1 MRKRRKKAVI
11 EYDYEA
17 AYNKALED
25 LEEDQVQRIL
35 QGSRKATVYATKE
48 IRAGDQLEVEI
59 YPEFV
64 RGQQAEIP
72 PTAAQ
77 KEKHRKAQWNLNE
90 KNSRKQCERVINAN
104 FGDRDIWA
112 TFTYTDADMPA
123 TISAIC
129 FAFRM
134 IRLRCRLLLASSAL
148 PCGIL
153 RLYTTE
159 GTQEGRFHHHIVM
172 DGDIDMDTVEEL
184 WIKGRRNQ
192 VRRLDKDE
200 DGLTGMAKYI
210 TKEKKKKSQKK
221 WTPSKGLKKPEEKV
235 NHYKFKAKDVREM
248 AADSSCIRDKMTH
261 WYGQQGYTF
270 AKAEVR
276 YNDVNGRF
284 YINARLHRQPERTGK
299 WKTGRKNRAGGRGG
313 GSRTARQR
321 KREEDGSA
329 GGSSGKR
336 SRSR

>member
-123 TISAIC
+123 TMEEALKN
-129 FAFRM
+129 M
-134 IRLRCRLLLASSAL
+134 QNYIRRLNYQRKKRGLKNA
-148 PCGIL
+148 
-153 RLYTTE
+153 RYVYTTE

-235 NHYKFKAKDVREM
+235 NHYQFKAKDVR
-248 AADSSCIRDKMTH
+248 
-261 WYGQQGYTF
+261 
-270 AKAEVR
+270 
-276 YNDVNGRF
+276 
-284 YINARLHRQPERTGK
+284 
-299 WKTGRKNRAGGRGG
+299 
-313 GSRTARQR
+313 
-321 KREEDGSA
+321 
-329 GGSSGKR
+329 
-336 SRSR
+336 

>member
-112 TFTYTDADMPA
+112 TFTYTDADKPA
-123 TISAIC
+123 TMEEALKN
-129 FAFRM
+129 M
-134 IRLRCRLLLASSAL
+134 QNYIRRLNYQRKKRGLKNA
-148 PCGIL
+148 
-153 RLYTTE
+153 RYVYTTE

-248 AADSSCIRDKMTH
+248 AADNSCIRDKMTR

-329 GGSSGKR
+329 GGSSGRR

>member
-123 TISAIC
+123 TMEEALKN
-129 FAFRM
+129 M
-134 IRLRCRLLLASSAL
+134 QNYIRR
-148 PCGIL
+148 
-153 RLYTTE
+153 
-159 GTQEGRFHHHIVM
+159 
-172 DGDIDMDTVEEL
+172 DIDMDTVEEL

-221 WTPSKGLKKPEEKV
+221 WTPSKGLKKPEEKL

-248 AADSSCIRDKMTH
+248 AADSSCIRDKMAR

-321 KREEDGSA
+321 RREEDGSA
-329 GGSSGKR
+329 GGSSGRR

>member
-123 TISAIC
+123 TMEEALKN
-129 FAFRM
+129 M
-134 IRLRCRLLLASSAL
+134 QNYIRRLNYQRKKRGLQNA
-148 PCGIL
+148 
-153 RLYTTE
+153 RYVYTTE

-248 AADSSCIRDKMTH
+248 AADHSCIRDKMTH
-261 WYGQQGYTF
+261 WYGQKGYTF
-270 AKAEVR
+270 SQAEVR

-284 YINARLHRQPERTGK
+284 YIYARLHRQPERTGK

-313 GSRTARQR
+313 GSRTARQG

-329 GGSSGKR
+329 GGSSGRR

>member
-1 MRKRRKKAVI
+1 MLKNMQNYIRRLNYQRKK
-11 EYDYEA
+11 
-17 AYNKALED
+17 
-25 LEEDQVQRIL
+25 
-35 QGSRKATVYATKE
+35 
-48 IRAGDQLEVEI
+48 
-59 YPEFV
+59 
-64 RGQQAEIP
+64 RG
-72 PTAAQ
+72 
-77 KEKHRKAQWNLNE
+77 L
-90 KNSRKQCERVINAN
+90 KNARYV
-104 FGDRDIWA
+104 
-112 TFTYTDADMPA
+112 
-123 TISAIC
+123 
-129 FAFRM
+129 
-134 IRLRCRLLLASSAL
+134 
-148 PCGIL
+148 
-153 RLYTTE
+153 YTTE

-235 NHYKFKAKDVREM
+235 NHYKF
-248 AADSSCIRDKMTH
+248 
-261 WYGQQGYTF
+261 
-270 AKAEVR
+270 
-276 YNDVNGRF
+276 NVNGRF

-329 GGSSGKR
+329 GGSSGRR

>member
-64 RGQQAEIP
+64 RGQQEEIP

-112 TFTYTDADMPA
+112 TFTYTDEEMPA
-123 TISAIC
+123 T
-129 FAFRM
+129 M
-134 IRLRCRLLLASSAL
+134 EEAL
-148 PCGIL
+148 KNMQNYI
-153 RLYTTE
+153 
-159 GTQEGRFHHHIVM
+159 
-172 DGDIDMDTVEEL
+172 
-184 WIKGRRNQ
+184 
-192 VRRLDKDE
+192 RRLN
-200 DGLTGMAKYI
+200 YQR
-210 TKEKKKKSQKK
+210 KKR
-221 WTPSKGLKKPEEKV
+221 WPEERPVRLHHGGDAGRKV
-235 NHYKFKAKDVREM
+235 PPSHSHGWGHRHGHCGRTV
-248 AADSSCIRDKMTH
+248 DK
-261 WYGQQGYTF
+261 G
-270 AKAEVR
+270 KAE
-276 YNDVNGRF
+276 
-284 YINARLHRQPERTGK
+284 
-299 WKTGRKNRAGGRGG
+299 
-313 GSRTARQR
+313 
-321 KREEDGSA
+321 
-329 GGSSGKR
+329 SGAPPGQG
-336 SRSR
+336 

>member
-123 TISAIC
+123 TMEEALKN
-129 FAFRM
+129 M
-134 IRLRCRLLLASSAL
+134 QNYIRRLNYQRKKRGLKNA
-148 PCGIL
+148 
-153 RLYTTE
+153 RYVYTTE

-235 NHYKFKAKDVREM
+235 NHYKFKARDVKEM
-248 AADSSCIRDKMTH
+248 AADNSCIRDKMTR

-284 YINARLHRQPERTGK
+284 YIYARLHRQPERTGK